1 MKVIAIDLGHG
12 IGRDRG
18 ASDGFMAE
26 ETIIDIVGPLV
37 IKGLLD
43 LGIEVIETRPTNAT
57 AVIDSLMQRI
67 DKSNTYNVDLFVSI
81 HANAGEGEGSEV
93 FTFNGKE
100 LVEAKRVLD
109 NLVGL
114 GFTNRGI
121 KASNLYVINK
131 TIAPSMLIEICFTDT
146 KSDVDL
152 YNSIGA
158 EKIAKAIVEGITG
171 QISTSE
177 SVATPMYVEP
187 SPASVI
193 IDSWIGKLQ
202 AECNNQGFSD
212 QVVDGISGPNTLKGC
227 PTIKIGAQG
236 NITELLQ
243 EKLGIIADGDFG
255 NQTRQSVI
263 NFQSNNGLV
272 ADGIVG
278 QATWSKLLGI

>member
-1 MKVIAIDLGHG
+1 MKTIAIDLGHFA
-12 IGRDRG
+12 GRDRG
-18 ASDGFMAE
+18 ASDGFIAE
-26 ETIIDIVGPLV
+26 ETIIDTVGPLV

-43 LGIEVIETRPTNAT
+43 LGLEVIETRPTNAT
-57 AVIDSLMQRI
+57 TVSDSLMQRV
-67 DKSNTYNVDLFVSI
+67 DESNNYNVDLFVSI
-81 HANAGEGEGSEV
+81 HANAGEGEGSEI

-100 LVEAKRVLD
+100 LTEARSVLN
-109 NLVGL
+109 NLVSL

-146 KSDVDL
+146 RSDVDL

-158 EKIAKAIVEGITG
+158 EKIAKAIVEGISG
-171 QISTSE
+171 QVSTIE
-177 SVATPMYVEP
+177 DIATPMYTEP

-202 AECNNQGFSD
+202 TECNNQGFSD
-212 QVVDGISGPNTLKGC
+212 QVVDGIPGPNTLKGC
-227 PTIKIGAQG
+227 PLLKIGAEG
-236 NITELLQ
+236 NITRLLQ
-243 EKLGIIADGDFG
+243 EKLGIDADGDFG

-263 NFQSNNGLV
+263 NFQLDNGLV